1 MVEERDEE
9 LRQKDL
15 YIRQLES
22 SVSLQQNND
31 INQHNIPS
39 RKTSAQSLRSIT
51 NVSLPLSI
59 PLPPSPDNP
68 GISLPSEDSVESL
81 RTLPD
86 TPSTSEEGHQLAVP
100 RPDQKAEFYTPAGEI
115 TDPLMIGDRDIE
127 YNSLR

>member
-1 MVEERDEE
+1 MIEERDEE

-22 SVSLQQNND
+22 SVSLQTNNE

-39 RKTSAQSLRSIT
+39 RKTSAQSLCSTT
-51 NVSLPLSI
+51 NPSLPLSI

-81 RTLPD
+81 RSLPD

-100 RPDQKAEFYTPAGEI
+100 RPNHEAEFYTPASEI
-115 TDPLMIGDRDIE
+115 ADPLMTEHRDIE
-127 YNSLR
+127 HSILR